1 MLNNCKQSYNIGVG
15 FLKIEI
21 GTNEAGQRL
30 DKFLRKY
37 LKDVPLSAIFKA
49 LRKGDIRVNG
59 VKKKENYPLE
69 FGDVIEIRYLQ
80 SKQEKKEDTF
90 IKVNSSGLM
99 ITYEDEN
106 ILIVEKWPGV
116 LVHPDQ
122 KGAEPSLTDYVL
134 SYLNGK
140 GDYLPEKEKTF
151 TPAPCNRLDRNTSG
165 VVIFG
170 KNFESLRTMNEMI
183 REGNV
188 KKYYNA
194 LVKGKIKDGVYK
206 GYISKDENENIS
218 KVYDEKRPNTKE
230 IAMEVKTVQT
240 NGAYSLLEIDLITGR
255 SHQIRAHLSHLGNP
269 IIGDF
274 KYGDKK
280 LNSFFDNKFGLNYQF
295 LYAYK
300 LIFKVANGKLEYLK
314 NKTIAEALPP
324 MFKKIK
330 KDVFK
335 FTI

>member
-1 MLNNCKQSYNIGVG
+1 M
-15 FLKIEI
+15 KIEI

-49 LRKGDIRVNG
+49 MRKGDIRVNG
-59 VKKKENYPLE
+59 SKQKENYKLE
-69 FGDVIEIRYLQ
+69 LDDVIEIRYIQ
-80 SKQEKKEDTF
+80 SKKENKKDNF
-90 IKVNSSGLM
+90 IKVDARSIM
-99 ITYEDEN
+99 ITYEDDN
-106 ILIVEKWPGV
+106 IVIVEKWPGV

-134 SYLNGK
+134 SYLNEK
-140 GDYLPEKEKTF
+140 GDYIPERELTF

-165 VVIFG
+165 VVVFG
-170 KNFESLRTMNEMI
+170 KNFEALRGVNEMI
-183 REGNV
+183 RDGKV
-188 KKYYNA
+188 KKYYQA
-194 LVKGKIKDGVYK
+194 LVKGRIKDGLYK

-218 KVYDEKRPNTKE
+218 KVYDSKAPNTKE
-230 IAMEVKTVQT
+230 ISMEVKTIQS
-240 NGAYSLLEIDLITGR
+240 NGAFSLLEIDLITGR

-280 LNSFFDNKFGLNYQF
+280 INSYFDNKFGLNYQF

-300 LIFKVANGKLEYLK
+300 LIFKGGEGRLEYLK
-314 NKTIAEALPP
+314 NKTIAESLPP
-324 MFKKIK
+324 MFKKVRNE
-330 KDVFK
+330 VFRS
-335 FTI
+335 II